1 MSAAPPPGAPL
12 RELRKFLGYCLS
24 GFAATG
30 THYVTMVL
38 LVWRWEGHEIVA
50 SCVGFVV
57 GALVKYPLNYWAVFA
72 SRQAHRV
79 AIPRF
84 VLGLTAGF
92 VLNAALLAALLRVL
106 DVHYMVSQ
114 ALTTGVVLFVNY
126 AVARLWIF
134 RNPVVHREDSEAR

>member
-57 GALVKYPLNYWAVFA
+57 GALVKYPLNYWVNFA
-72 SRQAHRV
+72 SRQRHVV
-79 AIPRF
+79 AVPRF
-84 VLGLTAGF
+84 VVGLALGFA
-92 VLNAALLAALLRVL
+92 LNAIVLAVLLQALPR
-106 DVHYMVSQ
+106 VHYMCRRRSPR
-114 ALTTGVVLFVNY
+114 A
-126 AVARLWIF
+126 WCC
-134 RNPVVHREDSEAR
+134 S